1 MDGSIEGN
9 GMKRDT
15 RILIG
20 LGAVCVALVS
30 AVVYTANSPQRDA
43 DAVMPNVVGASLSDA
58 RDQLDD
64 LQLKTHVV
72 DDTGNGRHALVDSN
86 WIVTSQD
93 PVGGSALGERKKAT
107 LGVVKKGETPQPSA
121 TTAASPSP
129 SATTA
134 ASPSP
139 SATAEHSDPRPSKA
153 PEPHNACL
161 LLDRSDLEAAL
172 MSPTLDKPLTDIDE
186 GETTY
191 GCENDLSE
199 VMLEIH
205 VRPDAAS
212 ARQAADFATRD
223 TDPGY
228 RQAFPN
234 AVRLPYADPMGGA
247 KIIATET
254 GTSRIS
260 WSHGSYWVL
269 LEINSDPVIP
279 RLAPR
284 HPFDTLNHL
293 VDRIHDN
300 VEQHLTAGNW

>member
-1 MDGSIEGN
+1 MDNSIEGN

-15 RILIG
+15 RIVIG
-20 LGAVCVALVS
+20 LGTVCVALVS
-30 AVVYTANSPQRDA
+30 AVVYSANSPRREA

-72 DDTGNGRHALVDSN
+72 DDTGNGRHAMVDSN

-93 PVGGSALGERKKAT
+93 PVGGSVLGERKKAT
-107 LGVVKKGETPQPSA
+107 LGVVKKGETPQPSV
-121 TTAASPSP
+121 TTAASS
-129 SATTA
+129 
-134 ASPSP
+134 SP
-139 SATAEHSDPRPSKA
+139 SATAVHSDPKPSKA
-153 PEPHNACL
+153 PESHNACL

-172 MSPTLDKPLTDIDE
+172 MSPTLDKALTDTDIDE

-191 GCENDLSE
+191 ACENDLSE

-205 VRPDAAS
+205 MRPDAAS

-228 RQAFPN
+228 RHAFPN

-260 WSHGSYWVL
+260 VNP
-269 LEINSDPVIP
+269 LEV
-279 RLAPR
+279 
-284 HPFDTLNHL
+284 
-293 VDRIHDN
+293 
-300 VEQHLTAGNW
+300 

>member
-1 MDGSIEGN
+1 
-9 GMKRDT
+9 MKRDT

-20 LGAVCVALVS
+20 LGTVCAALAVVS
-30 AVVYTANSPQRDA
+30 AVVYSANRPQRDA
-43 DAVMPNVVGASLSDA
+43 DAVMPNLLGASLSDA
-58 RDQLDD
+58 RDRLDE
-64 LQLKTHVV
+64 LQLKTHTV
-72 DDTGNGRHALVDSN
+72 DDTGNDRHVLVDTH

-93 PVGGSALGERKKAT
+93 PVGGSALGERKETT
-107 LGVVKKGETPQPSA
+107 LGVVKKGETPRTSTTAAASPTPGA
-121 TTAASPSP
+121 TTADS
-129 SATTA
+129 
-134 ASPSP
+134 
-139 SATAEHSDPRPSKA
+139 EPRPSKA
-153 PEPHNACL
+153 PAAPESHNACL
-161 LLDRSDLEAAL
+161 LLDRNDLEAAL
-172 MSPTLDKPLTDIDE
+172 MSPRLEKPLTDVDE
-186 GETTY
+186 RETTY

-223 TDPGY
+223 TDSDY
-228 RQAFPN
+228 RHAFPN

-260 WSHGSYWVL
+260 WSHGAYWVL

-279 RLAPR
+279 HVTPR
-284 HPFDTLNHL
+284 HPFDTINHL